1 MNTNKSSYRLI
12 AGLCFVISLSFWG
25 CYECKAQRTM
35 NDRNLLTGEYAAQFS
50 SVKDFGINLSWG
62 RYLLDGFWNVSASG
76 VSSALQLSTGDRL
89 GLITLR
95 AEGGYLHRIASTR
108 SRGLNLY
115 AGGNAFIGYEVYD
128 PWDRLPANIN
138 TGLGTGAFIYGI
150 RPRLEAE
157 VFITKRLAIVIS
169 GSAPLTFGSVSSWL
183 RGDAGVGLRVNI

>member
-1 MNTNKSSYRLI
+1 MNTITPGQRLLT
-12 AGLCFVISLSFWG
+12 GLAAAICMTLTT
-25 CYECKAQRTM
+25 CHEAQAQRTM

-89 GLITLR
+89 GLFTLR

>member
-1 MNTNKSSYRLI
+1 
-12 AGLCFVISLSFWG
+12 
-25 CYECKAQRTM
+25 
-35 NDRNLLTGEYAAQFS
+35 
-50 SVKDFGINLSWG
+50 
-62 RYLLDGFWNVSASG
+62 
-76 VSSALQLSTGDRL
+76 
-89 GLITLR
+89 
-95 AEGGYLHRIASTR
+95 
-108 SRGLNLY
+108 LNLY

-138 TGLGTGAFIYGI
+138 TGLGTGAFIYGV